1 MNPFIQF
8 FRRPLAQAIP
18 ITRQRYQTRQRLH
31 TKSSLPFGTDLTI
44 IGVTTL
50 FFFAGC
56 VTGIKFGTTTNDEGT
71 RDVPSSPADE
81 MLQNNPTSQAV
92 KLAEQKAIIEQQKV
106 VIDHFKKGMKRQSEH
121 MKKQKGYIE
130 YQSKV
135 ITMLQLQDRQKE
147 QDGVVEKTDRGTDA

>member
-18 ITRQRYQTRQRLH
+18 IVRQRYQTRQRLH
-31 TKSSLPFGTDLTI
+31 TKSAFAFGTDLTI

-56 VTGIKFGTTTNDEGT
+56 VTGIKIGTTTNDQET
-71 RDVPSSPADE
+71 RDAPSSPTDE
-81 MLQNNPTSQAV
+81 MFQSNPMSQAV
-92 KLAEQKAIIEQQKV
+92 TLAEQKAIIEQQRV
-106 VIDHFKKGMKRQSEH
+106 LIDHFKQGMKRQSEH

-130 YQSKV
+130 HQSKV
-135 ITMLQLQDRQKE
+135 ITMLQLQQKK
-147 QDGVVEKTDRGTDA
+147 QDGAAEKTSRGTDA